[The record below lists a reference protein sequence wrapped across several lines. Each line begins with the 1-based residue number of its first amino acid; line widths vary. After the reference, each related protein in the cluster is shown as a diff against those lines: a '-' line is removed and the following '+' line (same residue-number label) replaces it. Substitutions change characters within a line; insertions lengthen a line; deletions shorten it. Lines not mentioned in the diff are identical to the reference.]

1 MNPAPRV
8 KAFDVWFV
16 AANTVYKQVP
26 YGVVADWTG
35 QGRLAAADQIR
46 PAGTEQPWQRVDQN
60 QLLADYLPAAA
71 PKWVVVEEGTNP
83 ANTVDPIH
91 FQEPGDEDPWPH
103 PREEEDDD
111 VDMIPLID
119 ISMVLLVFFI
129 MMQSARALA
138 PVEVPDMVYAGALRN
153 DPNAITI
160 VIDKASETEV
170 VYSVRVGETIKE
182 GDDNIR
188 GPDARQRAI
197 KAMQALFVEVKPP
210 REIRI
215 ACRKDLPSERV
226 FELLQ
231 DLKPFKDRGSI
242 QTINAEV
249 HEAKKE

>member
-16 AANTVYKQVP
+16 TANTVYKQVP

-35 QGRLAAADQIR
+35 QGRLAASDQVR
-46 PAGTEQPWQRVDQN
+46 PAGTEQPWQRIDQN
-60 QLLADYLPAAA
+60 KLLADFLPAAA
-71 PKWVVVEEGTNP
+71 PKWVLVEEGANP
-83 ANTVDPIH
+83 TTKADPIT

-103 PREEEDDD
+103 PRTEEDDD

-138 PVEVPDMVYAGALRN
+138 PVEVPDMVYAGALKT

-160 VIDKASETEV
+160 VVDKASETDV
-170 VYSVRVGETIKE
+170 VYSVRLGETVKE
-182 GDDNIR
+182 DNIR
-188 GPDARQRAI
+188 GQDARQKVI
-197 KAMQALFVEVKPP
+197 KAVQGLFTEVKPP
-210 REIRI
+210 REVRI
-215 ACRKDLPSERV
+215 ACRRDLPSERV
-226 FELLQ
+226 MELLE
-231 DLKPFKDRGSI
+231 DLKPFKDSGSI
-242 QTINAEV
+242 GTINAEV